1 MKTIIIGG
9 GHGCRD
15 ILALSHQAFI
25 RELELETV
33 AVVDSHD
40 DAPGMVFAREHGI
53 ATYNSW
59 EEAASEVD
67 YELIIELTGSDELLN
82 DLYKRLPPGIRL
94 IDHKMAHIFW
104 DLINAREEKK
114 KQLEEVVKLE
124 TALSKEKKFLQDVF
138 DSFNDLAV
146 VIDLNRRIVRAND
159 KFYEYTRSS
168 ADKSVGKICCDL
180 LAGSS
185 LCNQSEE
192 YLSYYEKVSKIAK
205 PITSVIITDE
215 FDEAHWEVTRTPIKS
230 ESGSIEYIMIVWHR
244 ITERVKLTREIQ
256 MAEEKFRSFINSAQ
270 DWISIKDLEGRYVI
284 VNPVVAKAYNKKPED
299 FLGKF
304 AHEMLPPEMIP
315 TVLKHDK
322 EVLELKE
329 QKMYREEVVFDN
341 KVHHFQIVRFP
352 LNDWNGKIIGT
363 CAIGRD
369 ISNEILLQEQL
380 VHSEKLAALG
390 KLAAGVAHEINN
402 PLTGIL
408 AFSED
413 LLENENCQGDVKEDV
428 DVIIRETLRCRDI
441 VKHLLDFARQDTPTL
456 EKGNINDT
464 ILHSL
469 DLVKKLPQFRNIIIQ
484 KELQNDIPELNA
496 DLKQIEQVLLNLFIN
511 AADAMNYKGKIF
523 IRSRFNSLKDMAV
536 IEVED
541 TGKGIPDSFIGK
553 IFEPFFSTKNTSG
566 LGLAVCKG
574 IIDRHNGELTAGRS
588 HSGGAVFTIKLPVFV
603 NFSIGEQNGK

>member
-15 ILALSHQAFI
+15 ILALSQQAFI
-25 RELELETV
+25 KELELETV
-33 AVVDSHD
+33 AVIDYHD
-40 DAPGMVFAREHGI
+40 DAPAMFFAKEHGI
-53 ATYNSW
+53 ATYHSW

-104 DLINAREEKK
+104 DLINVQEEKK
-114 KQLEEVVKLE
+114 KQLDEVVKLE

-138 DSFNDLAV
+138 DSFNDLVV
-146 VIDLNRRIVRAND
+146 VIDLNRKIVRAND
-159 KFYEYTRSS
+159 KFYEYTGTM
-168 ADKSVGKICCDL
+168 ADKAVGQVCCDL
-180 LAGSS
+180 LSGSS

-192 YLSYYEKVSKIAK
+192 YLLYYEKVSRIAK
-205 PITSVIITDE
+205 AITSVIITDK

-230 ESGSIEYIMIVWHR
+230 ASGNIEYIMIVWHR
-244 ITERVKLTREIQ
+244 ITERIKLTREIQ
-256 MAEEKFRSFINSAQ
+256 MAEGKFRSFINSAQ

-284 VNPVVAKAYNKKPED
+284 VNPVVAKAYHKKPED
-299 FLGKF
+299 FLGKY
-304 AHEMLPPEMIP
+304 AHEVLPPEMIP
-315 TVLKHDK
+315 TVLKHDR
-322 EVLELKE
+322 EVLELKK
-329 QKMYREEVVFDN
+329 QKTYREEVVFDN
-341 KVHHFQIVRFP
+341 KVCHFQIVRFP
-352 LNDWNGKIIGT
+352 LNDWNGKVIGT

-428 DVIIRETLRCRDI
+428 DVVIRETLRCRDI
-441 VKHLLDFARQDTPTL
+441 VKHLLDFARQDKPTL
-456 EKGNINDT
+456 ESGNINDT

-469 DLVKKLPQFRNIIIQ
+469 DLVKKLPQFRNIVI
-484 KELQNDIPELNA
+484 ERELNIEIPQLIA

-511 AADAMNYKGKIF
+511 AADAMHYRGRIF
-523 IRSRFNSLKDMAV
+523 IRSRLNEMINMV
-536 IEVED
+536 EIEVED
-541 TGKGIPDSFIGK
+541 TGTGIPDSYIGK

-574 IIDRHNGELTAGRS
+574 IIDRHGGELTAGRS
-588 HSGGAVFTIKLPVFV
+588 AKGGAIFTIKLPVS
-603 NFSIGEQNGK
+603 NT

>member
-9 GHGCRD
+9 GHGCKE
-15 ILALSHQAFI
+15 ILTLSHQAFI
-25 RELELETV
+25 KELNLDTV
-33 AVVDSHD
+33 AVVDIVQDS
-40 DAPGMVFAREHGI
+40 PGMLYAREHGI
-53 ATYNSW
+53 ATYKSW
-59 EEAASEVD
+59 EEAASELE
-67 YELIIELTGSDELLN
+67 YELIIELTGSDELLD
-82 DLYKRLPPGIRL
+82 DLYKRLPAGIRL

-104 DLINAREEKK
+104 DLVNAKEERRKK
-114 KQLEEVVKLE
+114 FDEVLTLEIQL
-124 TALSKEKKFLQDVF
+124 TKEKKFLQDVF

-146 VIDLNRRIVRAND
+146 VIDLNRKIVRANE
-159 KFYEYTRSS
+159 KFYEYTDSS
-168 ADKSVGKICCDL
+168 ADEAVGKLCCDL

-185 LCNQSEE
+185 LCDQSEE
-192 YLSYYEKVSKIAK
+192 YFSYYKRVSTIAK
-205 PITSVIITDE
+205 PITNIIIAKEQDE
-215 FDEAHWEVTRTPIKS
+215 VHWEVTRTPIKS
-230 ESGSIEYIMIVWHR
+230 ETGTIEYIMIVWHK

-304 AHEMLPPEMIP
+304 AYEMLPPEMIP
-315 TVLKHDK
+315 NVLKHDK
-322 EVLELKE
+322 EVLQLKK
-329 QKMYREEVVFDN
+329 QKTYREEVVFDN
-341 KVHHFQIVRFP
+341 KIHHFQIVRFP
-352 LNDWNGKIIGT
+352 LNDWEGRIIGT

-413 LLENENCQGDVKEDV
+413 LLDNEKCRDEIKNDV

-456 EKGNINDT
+456 QNGSIHNT

-469 DLVKKLPQFRNIIIQ
+469 DLVKKLPQFRNIEIE
-484 KELQNDIPELNA
+484 KSLDTDIPDLQA

-511 AADAMNYKGKIF
+511 AADAMEYIGKLY
-523 IRSRFNSLKDMAV
+523 IRSKFNKSENMAV

-541 TGKGIPDSFIGK
+541 TGKGISENIMKK

-574 IIDRHNGELTAGRS
+574 IIDRHNGELTVNPSQA
-588 HSGGAVFTIKLPVFV
+588 GGAMFTIKLPVIV
-603 NFSIGEQNGK
+603 N